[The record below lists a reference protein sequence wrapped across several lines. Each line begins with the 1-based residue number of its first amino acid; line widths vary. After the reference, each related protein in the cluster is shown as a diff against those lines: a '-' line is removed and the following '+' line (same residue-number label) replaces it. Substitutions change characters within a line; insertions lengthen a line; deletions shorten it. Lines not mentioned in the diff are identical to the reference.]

1 MPDLP
6 GMRISFHVNC
16 TNLVAA
22 ADRAGCQSLTAGSD
36 VYQCDSSLARAF
48 IRSLSQDF
56 LLHLSQAT
64 VVRRLELSIMLTE
77 QTAKLG
83 RAPGQWVRE
92 VMVNERANRVVLFVS
107 TENKPAIHMKEK
119 ENEFRNEY

>member
-1 MPDLP
+1 
-6 GMRISFHVNC
+6 
-16 TNLVAA
+16 
-22 ADRAGCQSLTAGSD
+22 
-36 VYQCDSSLARAF
+36 
-48 IRSLSQDF
+48 
-56 LLHLSQAT
+56 
-64 VVRRLELSIMLTE
+64 MLTE